1 MIRNDRDTIV
11 EVLRYLCDGLSP
23 FQKMDSLEDF
33 IKMHTDVYD
42 TFGDDSFDILIDI
55 LLHPAEL
62 GRTDPNDFEYELQE
76 ALSAVGRR
84 NTRYA
89 LDTIEDLLG
98 IKSIRL
104 VLINVIGGLE
114 NEDGLFLLESLLQ
127 QSTESDPLSE
137 DELIGLACA
146 LREIRGKKAVELLS
160 KMKVRYY
167 NHSSALLQYIEDGL
181 KILQ

>member
-1 MIRNDRDTIV
+1 MIRNNRDTIV

-23 FQKMDSLEDF
+23 FQKMDSVEDF

-62 GRTDPNDFEYELQE
+62 GRIDPNDFEYELQE

-84 NTRYA
+84 NPRYA
-89 LDTIEDLLG
+89 LDTIEDLLVM
-98 IKSIRL
+98 KSIRL
-104 VLINVIGGLE
+104 VLINVIGGLK

-137 DELIGLACA
+137 NELIELACA
-146 LREIRGKKAVELLS
+146 VDEIRGEKAIEILE
-160 KMKVRYY
+160 KMKIRYR
-167 NHSSALLQYIEDGL
+167 NHSSDLLEYIEDGL
-181 KILQ
+181 KVR